1 MNRTTSFS
9 MYLLSTNR
17 KIKQIAG
24 RNIVLADRKLITF
37 KRLTVCGNSGFARR
51 LLRADTMAFIT
62 PFTFLQG
69 CFLFDD
75 RLRFELNFDQL
86 KKFQR
91 ILYMTY
97 QGFCSIARDF
107 ISDGIGY
114 NDLLRISYIW
124 THYLSLI
131 YPCQS
136 KEDGYLSLGL
146 STARS
151 QN

>member
-51 LLRADTMAFIT
+51 LLRADTMAFIS

-86 KKFQR
+86 KK
-91 ILYMTY
+91 ISAHTVHDLP
-97 QGFCSIARDF
+97 GF
-107 ISDGIGY
+107 
-114 NDLLRISYIW
+114 L
-124 THYLSLI
+124 
-131 YPCQS
+131 
-136 KEDGYLSLGL
+136 
-146 STARS
+146 
-151 QN
+151 